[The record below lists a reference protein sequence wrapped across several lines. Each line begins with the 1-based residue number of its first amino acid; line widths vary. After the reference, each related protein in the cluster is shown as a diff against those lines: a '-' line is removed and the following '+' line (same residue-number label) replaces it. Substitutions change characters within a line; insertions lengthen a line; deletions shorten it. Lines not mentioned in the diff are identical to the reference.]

1 MVFVYIINKPGH
13 DLHDEDTL
21 VEAAS
26 REEADERAKQRA
38 AAWSCGLKY
47 VGRRESRKYVFD
59 VPRDQLPEWAQ
70 EVA

>member
-1 MVFVYIINKPGH
+1 MVFVYIVNKPGH

-21 VEAAS
+21 VEAAN
-26 REEADERAKQRA
+26 REEADAVAAHRAK
-38 AAWSCGLKY
+38 AWHCGLKY

-59 VPRDQLPEWAQ
+59 VPKSELPEWAQ